1 MELNEHVFILIRRI
15 KLIIVERVVITPVV
29 GDIEA

>member
-1 MELNEHVFILIRRI
+1 MELNEHVFILISRI